1 MKRKWGKIDPK
12 NSMVIREYVGTAE
25 ATNDNGAQYNL
36 ELSFVLFK
44 RCPLVECKETR
55 KTFILPWE
63 DILDMAE
70 EAGILRTCGT
80 PIPVHQDVE
89 DKLYLTEIIND
100 LYRNGFMHG
109 GKAQVMLRD
118 WARGLRD
125 KTRRHF
131 PASRLR
137 RVHAEIVGKELW

>member
-1 MKRKWGKIDPK
+1 MAREWGKIEPK
-12 NSMVIREYVGTAE
+12 HVIVVREHIGTTA
-25 ATNDNGAQYNL
+25 ATDDNGAQYNL
-36 ELSFVLFK
+36 ELGFVLGG

-70 EAGILRTCGT
+70 EAGIFRPHDT
-80 PIPVHQDVE
+80 PASVHKDVE
-89 DKLYLTEIIND
+89 DKLFLTEIIND
-100 LYRNGFMHG
+100 LYRNGFMSG
-109 GKAQVMLRD
+109 GKAQVMLHD
-118 WARGLRD
+118 LARELRN

-137 RVHAEIVGKELW
+137 RTHAEIIGKELW